1 MGTKENANERN
12 KKSLKLPYKSR
23 LGNNDAKWGYLFI
36 LPALLLFL
44 VFTAYP
50 LISAFTISFQKYRP
64 MGSVFVGF
72 ENFSILFLV
81 NCFGRRFGTHSF
93 IQ

>member
-1 MGTKENANERN
+1 MNAT

-72 ENFSILFLV
+72 ENFFNTFLKIFR
-81 NCFGRRFGTHSF
+81 CFWGQSQKH
-93 IQ
+93 